1 MHCPSSISSP
11 RPRSPVHQLSLSLNT
26 DSQSQS
32 INSQSQSTDFPS
44 YRAPKPQSTSF
55 PIIEQESLVTHFV
68 YTARGCRLGGQKSPL
83 NPFVVISHTP
93 ARDLNDSGIVPEGL
107 KISGREPKLGS
118 QSFLGPRLLRSRV
131 RGLGTSLRV
140 RGPCGNPVSPAFSQ
154 LSGTCSGSGSLCPDP
169 QCHPAHGSHTGTHRP
184 FNCRNHH
191 NGKGLS
197 CPGHHS
203 YP

>member
-1 MHCPSSISSP
+1 MHCPLSISSP

-68 YTARGCRLGGQKSPL
+68 YTARGCRLGGQKFPL

-93 ARDLNDSGIVPEGL
+93 APDLNDSGIVPEGL
-107 KISGREPKLGS
+107 KILDREPKLGS
-118 QSFLGPRLLRSRV
+118 QSFLGPRLLQIAGP
-131 RGLGTSLRV
+131 GLGTSLRV
-140 RGPCGNPVSPAFSQ
+140 RGAVRQPGQPRFFPAFGDLQRQRESVPRPTM
-154 LSGTCSGSGSLCPDP
+154 SPGTRQSHGDP
-169 QCHPAHGSHTGTHRP
+169 QALQLP
-184 FNCRNHH
+184 
-191 NGKGLS
+191 
-197 CPGHHS
+197 
-203 YP
+203 